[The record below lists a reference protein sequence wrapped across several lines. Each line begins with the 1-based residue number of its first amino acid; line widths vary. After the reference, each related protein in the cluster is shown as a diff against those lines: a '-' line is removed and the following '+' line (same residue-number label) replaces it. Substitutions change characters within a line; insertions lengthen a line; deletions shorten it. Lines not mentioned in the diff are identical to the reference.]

1 MCFFGLDGWLDFLM
15 LFFLGRLKRGMW
27 DCFWTV
33 KWCFLLDVWSLVLD
47 ELFFEFGYLVV
58 CSVVD
63 VLFVGLLQLII
74 VNIIVN
80 YFKVNVNVSL
90 WITVVSA

>member
-1 MCFFGLDGWLDFLM
+1 
-15 LFFLGRLKRGMW
+15 
-27 DCFWTV
+27 
-33 KWCFLLDVWSLVLD
+33 VLD
-47 ELFFEFGYLVV
+47 ELFVERGYLVV

-63 VLFVGLLQLII
+63 VLFVGLLQLTI